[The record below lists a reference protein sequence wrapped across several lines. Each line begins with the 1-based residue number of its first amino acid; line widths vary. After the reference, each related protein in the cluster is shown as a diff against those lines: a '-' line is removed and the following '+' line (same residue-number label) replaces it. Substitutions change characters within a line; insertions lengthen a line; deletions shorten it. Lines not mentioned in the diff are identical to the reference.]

1 MKMTQKIFNDTMRDL
16 WSDPRKGAPLSVDF
30 LREAWETYNETLMT
44 MGTGTERDIDV
55 LQMLLTL
62 DESQR
67 VLWRTALAESG
78 YEMTPI
84 QVDQYI
90 SIVELA
96 LEV

>member
-1 MKMTQKIFNDTMRDL
+1 MKMDRKIFNQTIKALYDDI
-16 WSDPRKGAPLSVDF
+16 DII
-30 LREAWETYNETLMT
+30 EAWETYNETLMT

-62 DESQR
+62 DEKQR
-67 VLWRTALAESG
+67 LLWRTALAESG

>member
-1 MKMTQKIFNDTMRDL
+1 MKMDRKIFNQTIKALYDDI
-16 WSDPRKGAPLSVDF
+16 DII
-30 LREAWETYNETLMT
+30 EAWETYNETLMT

-67 VLWRTALAESG
+67 LLWRTALAESG

>member
-1 MKMTQKIFNDTMRDL
+1 MKMDRKIFNQTIKALYDDI
-16 WSDPRKGAPLSVDF
+16 DII
-30 LREAWETYNETLMT
+30 EAWETYNETLMT
-44 MGTGTERDIDV
+44 MGTGTERDVDV

-67 VLWRTALAESG
+67 LLWRTALAESG
-78 YEMTPI
+78 YEMTPR

>member
-1 MKMTQKIFNDTMRDL
+1 MKMNRKIFNQTIKALYDDI
-16 WSDPRKGAPLSVDF
+16 DII
-30 LREAWETYNETLMT
+30 EAWETYNETLMT
-44 MGTGTERDIDV
+44 MGTGTERDVDV

-67 VLWRTALAESG
+67 LLWRTALAESG
-78 YEMTPI
+78 YEMTPR